1 MKAAFQHAA
10 LSCIIALALTP
21 ISAHAE
27 EKPSPDAPHEI
38 TLDIDH
44 DGKLDRAALVRVPES
59 ADADL
64 YIYLGAGAEKLDLSR
79 TPSILKNRLAHGHV
93 LELTSNAK
101 GSLIVKYGCGGCSND
116 DETSLTIVHR
126 GGEFLVAGFANA
138 WEWRDRGS
146 GGCDINLLTGRG
158 VFYRGLNGKK
168 KPIKATFTPI
178 KLSDWSVE
186 KMPKACW
193 S

>member
-1 MKAAFQHAA
+1 MNTALHRAA
-10 LSCIIALALTP
+10 LSCIMALAIALPAR
-21 ISAHAE
+21 AE
-27 EKPSPDAPHEI
+27 DKPSPDAPHEI

-64 YIYLGAGAEKLDLSR
+64 YIYLGGGAEKLDLSR
-79 TPSILKNRLAHGHV
+79 APSLLRKKLAHGHV
-93 LELTSNAK
+93 LELASNAK

-116 DETSLTIVHR
+116 DESSLTIVHR
-126 GGEFLVAGFANA
+126 NGTFWVAGFANA
-138 WEWRDRGS
+138 WEWRDQGS
-146 GGCDINLLTGRG
+146 GGCDINFLTGRG
-158 VFYRGLNGKK
+158 VFYREVGGKK
-168 KPIKATFTPI
+168 KPIPAKFTPI
-178 KLSDWSVE
+178 KLADWSVE

>member
-1 MKAAFQHAA
+1 MNTAFQRAA
-10 LSCIIALALTP
+10 LSCIVALAPLP
-21 ISAHAE
+21 AHAE
-27 EKPSPDAPHEI
+27 EKPPPDAPHEI

-64 YIYLGAGAEKLDLSR
+64 YIYLGGGAEKLDLSR
-79 TPSILKNRLAHGHV
+79 TPSLLKKKLAHGHV

-116 DETSLTIVHR
+116 DESSLTIVHR

-146 GGCDINLLTGRG
+146 GGCDINFLTGKG
-158 VFYRGLNGKK
+158 VFYRGAGGKK
-168 KPIKATFTPI
+168 KPIRTKFTPI
-178 KLSDWSVE
+178 KLADWSVE

>member
-1 MKAAFQHAA
+1 MTTAFHRAP
-10 LSCIIALALTP
+10 LSCLIALALAP
-21 ISAHAE
+21 LSAHAE
-27 EKPSPDAPHEI
+27 DKPAPDAPLEI

-44 DGKLDRAALVRVPES
+44 DGKPDRAALVRVPES

-64 YIYLGAGAEKLDLSR
+64 YIYLGAGDAKLDLSR
-79 TPSILKNRLAHGHV
+79 TPSLLKKKLAHGHV
-93 LELTSNAK
+93 LALESSAK

-116 DETSLTIVHR
+116 DESSLTIVHR
-126 GGEFLVAGFANA
+126 NGEFRVAGFSNG

-146 GGCDINLLTGRG
+146 GGCDINFLTGKG
-158 VFYRGLNGKK
+158 VSWRGLGGKR
-168 KPIKATFTPI
+168 KPFPTTFAPI
-178 KLSDWSVE
+178 KLVDWSVE